1 MSVSATKSSNRGHR
15 AGIFDI
21 RNIIGALLGIDGV
34 IILLVGI
41 FGDAEEDKTGGVNAN
56 LWAGLVLVVMSA
68 IFLTW
73 AWLRPVVVP
82 DDFEADDDEGGP
94 VTDRAARSA
103 RPSRHRRSRGA
114 SPAGRGTCDRNT
126 CAWRL
131 HHPARARSPA
141 DQGPDHQ
148 GHRAAARQPM
158 PSTSPVGPAP
168 ITPTRT
174 WRSVREMTVWRG
186 LSGLRCRRGADL

>member
-68 IFLTW
+68 IFLGW
-73 AWLRPVVVP
+73 AWLRPWSSP
-82 DDFEADDDEGGP
+82 TTSRATTTTRAGP
-94 VTDRAARSA
+94 
-103 RPSRHRRSRGA
+103 
-114 SPAGRGTCDRNT
+114 RGTSAT
-126 CAWRL
+126 VF
-131 HHPARARSPA
+131 
-141 DQGPDHQ
+141 
-148 GHRAAARQPM
+148 AA
-158 PSTSPVGPAP
+158 
-168 ITPTRT
+168 
-174 WRSVREMTVWRG
+174 
-186 LSGLRCRRGADL
+186 

>member
-1 MSVSATKSSNRGHR
+1 MSVGASKSGTRGHR

-21 RNIIGALLGIDGV
+21 RNIIGTLLGVDGV

-82 DDFEADDDEGGP
+82 DDFEADHDDEG
-94 VTDRAARSA
+94 R
-103 RPSRHRRSRGA
+103 
-114 SPAGRGTCDRNT
+114 PAG
-126 CAWRL
+126 
-131 HHPARARSPA
+131 H
-141 DQGPDHQ
+141 
-148 GHRAAARQPM
+148 
-158 PSTSPVGPAP
+158 
-168 ITPTRT
+168 
-174 WRSVREMTVWRG
+174 
-186 LSGLRCRRGADL
+186 